1 MEIMFQKV
9 LTTLVNVQFSQKS
22 LHFWDMDF
30 MFVVWKCTDI
40 YSGKSENHF
49 CHNNPVTVL
58 CTPHCTS
65 MALTYEINL
74 LPEAYSS
81 SIWTILGCK
90 GVFGKLHG
98 MTFLAF

>member
-1 MEIMFQKV
+1 MFQKV

-49 CHNNPVTVL
+49 CHNNPVTVHIS
-58 CTPHCTS
+58 CSVHHKMEPFKMQICMTDEA
-65 MALTYEINL
+65 AL
-74 LPEAYSS
+74 A
-81 SIWTILGCK
+81 
-90 GVFGKLHG
+90 LHFIELN
-98 MTFLAF
+98 MSFLSLNST

>member
-1 MEIMFQKV
+1 MFQKV

-49 CHNNPVTVL
+49 CHNNPVTVYYQIL
-58 CTPHCTS
+58 LGLKVNQT
-65 MALTYEINL
+65 ANRYESTFN
-74 LPEAYSS
+74 
-81 SIWTILGCK
+81 TIKVLS
-90 GVFGKLHG
+90 
-98 MTFLAF
+98 